1 MRRCLIVVDYQQEF
15 VAGRHGFPDA
25 REIDRAIAGKIL
37 DYRAAGDDV
46 LFTLDAAGGSRLYGT
61 VGACLRPTDR
71 VFRKSSYGSNALY
84 RHLRRTA
91 YRSIEVAG
99 VVSSVCVL
107 VNAVLIPQKAVLITQ
122 KGSFVMTLDKDN
134 VVGTQKVEVSETI
147 GDMYLVDSGLKGGER
162 IICEGMVKARP
173 GAKVSVMGDG
183 QAQKGQAAQKTA
195 QK

>member
-15 VAGRHGFPDA
+15 VAGQHGFPDA

-61 VGACLRPTDR
+61 VGACLRPKDR

-84 RHLRRTA
+84 RYLRRTA

-107 VNAVLIPQKAVLITQ
+107 VNAVLARTAQPDTP
-122 KGSFVMTLDKDN
+122 
-134 VVGTQKVEVSETI
+134 VV
-147 GDMYLVDSGLKGGER
+147 VDTAC
-162 IICEGMVKARP
+162 IADTD
-173 GAKVSVMGDG
+173 AD
-183 QAQKGQAAQKTA
+183 AQAAALRLMAGMNMHILDNGVERQPP
-195 QK
+195 QLP

>member
-1 MRRCLIVVDYQQEF
+1 MRKCLIVVDYQQEF
-15 VAGRHGFPDA
+15 VAGQHGFPGA

-46 LFTLDAAGGSRLYGT
+46 LFTLDAAGGPRLYGT

-84 RHLRRTA
+84 MHLRRTV

-107 VNAVLIPQKAVLITQ
+107 VNAVLARTAQPDTP
-122 KGSFVMTLDKDN
+122 
-134 VVGTQKVEVSETI
+134 VV
-147 GDMYLVDSGLKGGER
+147 VDTAC
-162 IICEGMVKARP
+162 IADP
-173 GAKVSVMGDG
+173 DAD
-183 QAQKGQAAQKTA
+183 AQAAALRLMAGMNMHILDNGVERQPP
-195 QK
+195 QLP

>member
-15 VAGRHGFPDA
+15 VAGQHGFPDA

-46 LFTLDAAGGSRLYGT
+46 LFTLDAAGGPRLYGT

-84 RHLRRTA
+84 MHLRRTV

-107 VNAVLIPQKAVLITQ
+107 VNAVLARTAQPDTP
-122 KGSFVMTLDKDN
+122 
-134 VVGTQKVEVSETI
+134 VV
-147 GDMYLVDSGLKGGER
+147 VDTAC
-162 IICEGMVKARP
+162 IADP
-173 GAKVSVMGDG
+173 DAD
-183 QAQKGQAAQKTA
+183 AQAAALRLMAGMNMHILDNGVERQPP
-195 QK
+195 QLP

>member
-15 VAGRHGFPDA
+15 VAGRHGFPAA
-25 REIDRAIAGKIL
+25 RRIDRAIAGKIL

-107 VNAVLIPQKAVLITQ
+107 VNAVLACTSQPDTPV
-122 KGSFVMTLDKDN
+122 
-134 VVGTQKVEVSETI
+134 
-147 GDMYLVDSGLKGGER
+147 LVDRACIADPDADAQSAALR
-162 IICEGMVKARP
+162 LMAGMK
-173 GAKVSVMGDG
+173 MNILDG
-183 QAQKGQAAQKTA
+183 TKDRLP
-195 QK
+195 